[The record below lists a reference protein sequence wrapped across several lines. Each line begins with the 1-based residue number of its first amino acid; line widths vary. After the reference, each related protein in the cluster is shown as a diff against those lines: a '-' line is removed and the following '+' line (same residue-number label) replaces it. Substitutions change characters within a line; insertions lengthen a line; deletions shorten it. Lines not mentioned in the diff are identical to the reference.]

1 MKAMLLAA
9 GLGTRL
15 RPLTL
20 ATPKPLLPVG
30 GKPMLVWHIE
40 RLVAAGVRDIVIN
53 VSWLGEQIEAA
64 LGEGA
69 AFGAHIRYSREP
81 GAPLDTGGGIRRALP
96 LLGDAPFVVVSGDI
110 WCDFPLDGLLDAPLP
125 DKALARLVVVPN
137 PPQHP
142 EGDFRLQADARLVR
156 GVDTGRPCTYS
167 GIGILSPRLLDGWD
181 DEVFALRDPFRAAA
195 ARGALHGLRW
205 DGDWEDVGTPERY
218 AALNARLAARA

>member
-1 MKAMLLAA
+1 MRAMLLAA

-40 RLVAAGVRDIVIN
+40 RLVAAGVHEMVIN

-64 LGEGA
+64 LGDGSALGA
-69 AFGAHIRYSREP
+69 SICYSREP
-81 GAPLDTGGGIRRALP
+81 GAPLDTGGGIRRALS
-96 LLGDAPFVVVSGDI
+96 LLGDDPFVVVSGDI
-110 WCDFPLDGLLDAPLP
+110 WCDFPLTELLRTGLPEEAD
-125 DKALARLVVVPN
+125 ARLVVVPN

-142 EGDFRLQADARLVR
+142 EGDFRLQEDARLAR
-156 GVDTGRPCTYS
+156 GVQTGMPCTYS
-167 GIGILSPRLLDGWD
+167 GIGLLSPRLLAGWD

-195 ARGALHGLRW
+195 GRGALHGLCW
-205 DGDWEDVGTPERY
+205 QGDWEDVGTPERY
-218 AALNARLAARA
+218 AALNRRLGAGD

>member
-1 MKAMLLAA
+1 MRAMLLAA

-20 ATPKPLLPVG
+20 STPKPLLPVG

-40 RLVAAGVRDIVIN
+40 RLVAAGVREIVIN

-69 AFGAHIRYSREP
+69 AFGATILYSREP

-96 LLGDAPFVVVSGDI
+96 LLGDDPFVVVSGDI
-110 WCDFPLDGLLDAPLP
+110 WCDFPLP
-125 DKALARLVVVPN
+125 DLIGRRLAEGTLAQLVVVPN

-142 EGDFRLQADARLVR
+142 EGDFRLQQDARLER
-156 GVDTGRPCTYS
+156 GAQTGTPCTYS
-167 GIGILSPRLLDGWD
+167 GIGLLSPRLLEGWD
-181 DEVFALRDPFRAAA
+181 EEVFALRDPFRAAA
-195 ARGALHGLRW
+195 ALGALHGLCW
-205 DGDWEDVGTPERY
+205 QGDWEDVGTPERY
-218 AALNARLAARA
+218 EALNRRLAAAG